1 MFVKDLEMNDSY
13 LEQRVNIQPSVKLE
27 KYANKTFNMFK
38 DFYNDKEV
46 SRTKL
51 FDKYKKFRQSR
62 KDELDD
68 WWINYLTNDKT
79 NIGILVCSN
88 GLLSLRLIRIR
99 MMARWLHFDKGTTL
113 FRSKIYTETIIS
125 PKKVL

>member
-27 KYANKTFNMFK
+27 KYANKTFGIFK
-38 DFYNDKEV
+38 DFYNDKEM

-68 WWINYLTNDKT
+68 W
-79 NIGILVCSN
+79 
-88 GLLSLRLIRIR
+88 
-99 MMARWLHFDKGTTL
+99 
-113 FRSKIYTETIIS
+113 
-125 PKKVL
+125 

>member
-27 KYANKTFNMFK
+27 IYANKTFDMFK
-38 DFYNDKEV
+38 EM

-51 FDKYKKFRQSR
+51 FVKYKKFRQSR

-68 WWINYLTNDKT
+68 WWINYLTIDKT
-79 NIGILVCSN
+79 IGILDCSN
-88 GLLSLRLIRIR
+88 GLFIPEI
-99 MMARWLHFDKGTTL
+99 DKNKNDG
-113 FRSKIYTETIIS
+113 
-125 PKKVL
+125 

>member
-27 KYANKTFNMFK
+27 KYASKTFDMFK
-38 DFYNDKEV
+38 DFYNDKEM

-62 KDELDD
+62 KDEL
-68 WWINYLTNDKT
+68 
-79 NIGILVCSN
+79 G
-88 GLLSLRLIRIR
+88 
-99 MMARWLHFDKGTTL
+99 
-113 FRSKIYTETIIS
+113 
-125 PKKVL
+125 